1 MAWRG
6 DIAATRTTPRH
17 PPHVPG
23 DIEPAREIPAPAP
36 AVPVLEPC
44 RLALVTR
51 AGNRATGKRH
61 HIGLQTTFPVALDYA
76 TAAGV

>member
-6 DIAATRTTPRH
+6 DIARHPAPPRATPRRH
-17 PPHVPG
+17 RARPRDPG
-23 DIEPAREIPAPAP
+23 TRPG
-36 AVPVLEPC
+36 VPVLEPC
-44 RLALVTR
+44 RLNLATR

-76 TAAGV
+76 TAANV

>member
-1 MAWRG
+1 MAWRE
-6 DIAATRTTPRH
+6 DITATPRRH
-17 PPHVPG
+17 R
-23 DIEPAREIPAPAP
+23 ARPRDPDT
-36 AVPVLEPC
+36 LEPC
-44 RLALVTR
+44 RLALATR